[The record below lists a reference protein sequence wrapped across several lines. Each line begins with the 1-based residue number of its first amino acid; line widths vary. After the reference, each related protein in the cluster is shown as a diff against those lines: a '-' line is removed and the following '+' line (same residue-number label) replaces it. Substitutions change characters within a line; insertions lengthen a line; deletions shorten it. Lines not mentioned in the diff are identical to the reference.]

1 MEMHECCYYGG
12 SIGGD
17 WLNPLAAIPPPC
29 SSSSSSWS
37 SQLLLLSDHD
47 DVLLHSAG
55 DHGGAVA
62 GIGGACMTADLVVRD
77 EEMEMAAGYLPVAA
91 SAAAAADV
99 DHYMYQ
105 QFQLEPDQFVST
117 LPAVAVAVAATAGGG
132 SHDDELLR
140 MPFTDI
146 DLDAFA
152 DARDVVV
159 GVGEPKPSPQHT
171 LDAAIALPA
180 VGGGGAHH
188 FGTQDDD
195 VKFDVTKQRN
205 DAALAGD
212 DSLSM
217 VIVESYEMGMR
228 RHAAEQEQE
237 QKPKIITS
245 AATTLTPLPL
255 PPPPPP
261 PPRVTR
267 SRRDGSSAA
276 TAGGKTRLDHIGF
289 EDLRRY
295 FYMPITKAAREMN
308 VGLTV
313 LKKRCRELGVA
324 RWPHRKMKSLKSLIL
339 NVQEMGSK
347 GMSAAAMRRE
357 LEALE
362 NCCALMERNPAV
374 ELTERTKKLRQACFK
389 ENYKRR
395 RAAAVDVL
403 DLDHCFSFAA
413 A

>member
-1 MEMHECCYYGG
+1 
-12 SIGGD
+12 
-17 WLNPLAAIPPPC
+17 
-29 SSSSSSWS
+29 
-37 SQLLLLSDHD
+37 
-47 DVLLHSAG
+47 
-55 DHGGAVA
+55 
-62 GIGGACMTADLVVRD
+62 
-77 EEMEMAAGYLPVAA
+77 
-91 SAAAAADV
+91 
-99 DHYMYQ
+99 
-105 QFQLEPDQFVST
+105 
-117 LPAVAVAVAATAGGG
+117 
-132 SHDDELLR
+132 

-228 RHAAEQEQE
+228 RHAAEQGQE

-255 PPPPPP
+255 PPPPP